1 MLARH
6 DHGFDVTLA
15 QVHIETRLMKARV
28 VALAELHISGLW
40 CQFWDHLRPWRSSHC
55 MRPPQL
61 FFDVAREMRVV
72 DVTNRPAALAR
83 TVEQCRERRD
93 DCL

>member
-6 DHGFDVTLA
+6 DHRLDATLA
-15 QVHIETRLMKARV
+15 QVHIEARLMKARV
-28 VALAELHISGLW
+28 VALAELHIPRLW
-40 CQFWDHLRPWRSSHC
+40 RQLWNHLRTRRSSQC

-61 FFDVAREMRVV
+61 LFNVAREMRIV
-72 DVTNRPAALAR
+72 DVTNRPSALAR
-83 TVEQCRERRD
+83 TVEQGRKRRD